1 MASDVTDPTPAE
13 STAISFALDALAQDA
28 EGRVELTGRWYGVRG
43 RRFVRPT
50 LTATEKAGGERRAL
64 ADLEH
69 KPWAAEDG
77 EAWTA
82 AFALAVPIKDAA
94 ELELNVAPD
103 ISVPLDPD
111 TARAKRGGSV
121 RGRSSS
127 GSRSPRVRTDP
138 PARPAI
144 ADRAQELA
152 HLRSRLQDL
161 EAAHERERSRREQ
174 SERHLEEERTDALRL
189 RSEVGR
195 LGAELDLARAAGDEL
210 TAASAELE
218 TIRAKARQTGDEL
231 DSARSEAQHT
241 GRQLKEARTQ
251 ARDTGR
257 ALESARSEA
266 LQNERRLHDTRRQL
280 EETER
285 ERDTISFALEQE
297 QAETARLR
305 RELADAE
312 ASIRRLAGSPSG
324 TVSRVLRRSDDHGP
338 PSNPAASSELAEA
351 PRPPRGGQPAEHR
364 LEPMSPRL
372 RALNKLEGS
381 SPPGVERP
389 LNPSLRSSSN
399 WVIRGLAL
407 LVVLIVLVAVFVV
420 INSTVA

>member
-1 MASDVTDPTPAE
+1 MASDVTDPTRSEP
-13 STAISFALDALAQDA
+13 TAISFALDALAQDA

-64 ADLEH
+64 AELDH
-69 KPWAAEDG
+69 KPWATEDG

-82 AFALAVPIKDAA
+82 AFLLGVAIKDAA

-103 ISVPLDPD
+103 ISVPLEPD
-111 TARAKRGGSV
+111 AALLKRGRSA
-121 RGRSSS
+121 RGRSSA

-138 PARPAI
+138 PGRPAI
-144 ADRAQELA
+144 ADRAQELE
-152 HLRSRLQDL
+152 HLRSRLHDL
-161 EAAHERERSRREQ
+161 EAAHERERRRREQ
-174 SERHLEEERTDALRL
+174 AERHLEDERTEALRL

-195 LGAELDLARAAGDEL
+195 LGAELDLAGAARDEL
-210 TAASAELE
+210 AAASAELE
-218 TIRAKARQTGDEL
+218 TTREEARQAGREL
-231 DSARSEAQHT
+231 VSARSEAQHT
-241 GRQLKEARTQ
+241 GRQLKEARTHG
-251 ARDTGR
+251 RDVGR
-257 ALESARSEA
+257 SLESARSET

-285 ERDTISFALEQE
+285 ERDTINYALEQE
-297 QAETARLR
+297 RAETARLR

-312 ASIRRLAGSPSG
+312 ASIRRLAGNPSG
-324 TVSRVLRRSDDHGP
+324 TVSRVQPRSGDPGAL
-338 PSNPAASSELAEA
+338 STPAARPGPAEA
-351 PRPPRGGQPAEHR
+351 PRPPRGTQPAEHR

-381 SPPGVERP
+381 TPPWVERP
-389 LNPSLRSSSN
+389 LNPSLRSTGN
-399 WVIRGLAL
+399 WVIRGLAVI
-407 LVVLIVLVAVFVV
+407 VVLIVLVAVFLV